1 MNFAY
6 LVNKDH
12 FLPSCFE
19 PAKLYT
25 LPNNKK
31 IDARI
36 IAYYIYLKE
45 EALKNG
51 FNITIDSAYRSYLYQ
66 EKLFKESIKEKGVEE
81 TLKMVAIP
89 GASEHQTGLAIDLG
103 YYDKLGYHE
112 DVSDNPLLVDWLKD
126 NSYKYGF
133 ILRYL
138 QNKEHITLYKYEP
151 WHFRFV
157 GIPLAYVLK
166 HNNLTLEEY
175 YLNPKKYQNI
185 ISNFDYPNIVTYAQI
200 CALLLLLKKKVSLKE
215 LANFINIY
223 KQKNPNTIVVSS
235 SLNYI
240 KGLQKKDNYLYIN
253 DIDKDELIYFINDEL
268 FDFVYNDEEL
278 SRKLN
283 ITL

>member
-6 LVNKDH
+6 LVNKDN

-66 EKLFKESIKEKGVEE
+66 EKLFKESIKEKGIEE

-138 QNKEHITLYKYEP
+138 EEFVPVTGYMEEP
-151 WHFRFV
+151 WHIRYLGV
-157 GIPLAYVLK
+157 DLATKVYK
-166 HNNLTLEEY
+166 SGLTYDEY
-175 YLNPKKYQNI
+175 YDMY
-185 ISNFDYPNIVTYAQI
+185 
-200 CALLLLLKKKVSLKE
+200 LKE
-215 LANFINIY
+215 Y
-223 KQKNPNTIVVSS
+223 
-235 SLNYI
+235 
-240 KGLQKKDNYLYIN
+240 
-253 DIDKDELIYFINDEL
+253 
-268 FDFVYNDEEL
+268 
-278 SRKLN
+278 
-283 ITL
+283 